1 MFSLTKIDLLLSK
14 RKELFKSECPI
25 NLPALRLLEEPFLYL
40 HIYKQITSQNRRESA
55 KRENLATSVSYL
67 HRLLNNNHFVNV
79 DSWET
84 VAQITKDIDN
94 LVDRLEN
101 TSDFPMLKYK
111 PRTHLVAL
119 IEGFFVPPQRS
130 TYEKKRALGSYLL
143 AYIKIREDKNI
154 NNWPPKFMKF
164 TKETYTKHLKIFKR
178 NRNKI
183 EAERNQFIEFV
194 KINLKDYIRREKIL
208 NHEAFFYE
216 HEAPESP

>member
-1 MFSLTKIDLLLSK
+1 MLTPDKIDLILSK
-14 RKELFKSECPI
+14 RNELVESKCPI
-25 NLPALRLLEEPFLYL
+25 VPPQLRLLEEPFLYL

-55 KRENLATSVSYL
+55 KRENLATSVRYL

-84 VAQITKDIDN
+84 VAEITKDIDN

-101 TSDFPMLKYK
+101 TSDFPKLKYK

-119 IEGFFVPPQRS
+119 VEGFFGPRRS
-130 TYEKKRALGSYLL
+130 MAEKKRALGTYLL

-164 TKETYTKHLKIFKR
+164 TKETYTKHLKIFKH

-183 EAERNQFIEFV
+183 EDERNQFIEFV

-208 NHEAFFYE
+208 NNKAFFYE